1 MAIEFQEVLILES
14 WRGAVDCVE
23 TLLSMCDKLS
33 GVYLGVIVS
42 CFYSFIGIS
51 GCLWVGGVW
60 FEILMEG
67 ADGYARF
74 SRSQDWHSIAMQY
87 SKAVL

>member
-23 TLLSMCDKLS
+23 TLLSTSVTVFFCFLMCMT
-33 GVYLGVIVS
+33 
-42 CFYSFIGIS
+42 

-67 ADGYARF
+67 TDGYARF
-74 SRSQDWHSIAMQY
+74 SRSQDWHSIAMQC

>member
-1 MAIEFQEVLILES
+1 MAFEFQEVLILES

-23 TLLSMCDKLS
+23 TLLSMC
-33 GVYLGVIVS
+33 VINVLAYIRVFVFFVFVFLM
-42 CFYSFIGIS
+42 CIS

-74 SRSQDWHSIAMQY
+74 SRSQDWHSIAMQ
-87 SKAVL
+87 SKAA